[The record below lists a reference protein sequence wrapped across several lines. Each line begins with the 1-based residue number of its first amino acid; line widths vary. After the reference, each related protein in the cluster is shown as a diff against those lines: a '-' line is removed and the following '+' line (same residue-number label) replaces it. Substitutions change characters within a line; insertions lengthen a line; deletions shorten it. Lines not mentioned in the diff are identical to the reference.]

1 MKNDGLPVEY
11 LHNGT
16 FKCIT
21 DNFKINGRPSDAK
34 NKEVMFF

>member
-16 FKCIT
+16 FKSIT
-21 DNFKINGRPSDAK
+21 DNFKINGTPSGAK
-34 NKEVMFF
+34 NKEGCVF